1 MVKAIINRKAK
12 FEYHFLSKFEAGVQL
27 TGAEV
32 KSVRAGE
39 ANLNDAY
46 CMFKDGELY
55 IRKMYIAEYK
65 MAVKTM
71 ETRRERK
78 LLLKKGELRK
88 IEKKAKE
95 KGFAVVPYQIY
106 TSDRGLIKIEIA
118 LAQGKKAYD
127 KRKSIKDRDSQRD
140 LDRAKRDKY

>member
-1 MVKAIINRKAK
+1 MTKAIINRRAK
-12 FEYHFLSKFEAGVQL
+12 FEYHFLDTYEAGITL
-27 TGAEV
+27 TGPEV

-46 CMFKDGELY
+46 CLFKKGELY
-55 IRKMYIAEYK
+55 ILKMYIAEYK
-65 MAVKTM
+65 MSHKPM

-78 LLLKKGELRK
+78 LLLRKTELRK

-106 TSDRGLIKIEIA
+106 TNERGLIKVEIA

-127 KRKSIKDRDSQRD
+127 KRKSIKERDSKRD
-140 LDRAKRDKY
+140 LERSRNTRW

>member
-1 MVKAIINRKAK
+1 MTKTIKNRRAK
-12 FEYHFLSKFEAGVQL
+12 FEYNFLAMFEAGVQL

-46 CMFKDGELY
+46 CMFKNGELY
-55 IRKMYIAEYK
+55 ILKMYIAEYK
-65 MAVKTM
+65 MAPAGM

-78 LLLKKGELRK
+78 LLLSKAELRK

-95 KGFAVVPYQIY
+95 KGFAVVPYQLY
-106 TSDRGLIKIEIA
+106 TNDRGLIKIEIA

-127 KRKSIKDRDSQRD
+127 KRKSIKDRDEQRD
-140 LDRAKRDKY
+140 LDRAKRDRF